1 MPLEIIQGVLLPF
14 VGTTLG
20 ASGVFFLRRELNEHV
35 QRALTG
41 FAAGVMTA
49 ASVWS
54 LLLPALEQAAE
65 MGRWAFVPAVAG
77 VWLGVLFLLGLDRLI
92 PHLHRGSDEP
102 EGLPSKF
109 SRATKLTLA
118 VVLHN
123 IPEGMAVGAVIAGG
137 VYGNEGVALTGAL
150 VLSLGIAIQNF
161 PEGAIIAIPLRGEGV
176 SKARAFLYGM
186 LSGAV
191 EPVAAVLTAGRAA
204 GYLCWAA
211 SALLGLFL
219 LPDKGVA
226 LLYLIFLGLYPVV
239 KNNIEGLRR
248 LPLEWLCKL
257 ACFNAA
263 LSLFWF
269 ALRALFLPD
278 PPVWLGERTWL
289 LYLAGNL
296 IFVLYDVG
304 LSRLIALVMAR
315 MPGRRR

>member
-1 MPLEIIQGVLLPF
+1 MSLF
-14 VGTTLG
+14 VDKNN
-20 ASGVFFLRRELNEHV
+20 RRKSPI
-35 QRALTG
+35 AIAAF
-41 FAAGVMTA
+41 FAAAGDLCVFLILYALLAEPLYRYVALPGQTA
-49 ASVWS
+49 
-54 LLLPALEQAAE
+54 
-65 MGRWAFVPAVAG
+65 
-77 VWLGVLFLLGLDRLI
+77 
-92 PHLHRGSDEP
+92 
-102 EGLPSKF
+102 
-109 SRATKLTLA
+109 TN
-118 VVLHN
+118 VLHTL
-123 IPEGMAVGAVIAGG
+123 IVAVIG
-137 VYGNEGVALTGAL
+137 T
-150 VLSLGIAIQNF
+150 
-161 PEGAIIAIPLRGEGV
+161 
-176 SKARAFLYGM
+176 
-186 LSGAV
+186 AV
-191 EPVAAVLTAGRAA
+191 CCL
-204 GYLCWAA
+204 
-211 SALLGLFL
+211 LFL

>member
-1 MPLEIIQGVLLPF
+1 MASF
-14 VGTTLG
+14 HTT
-20 ASGVFFLRRELNEHV
+20 SRR
-35 QRALTG
+35 T
-41 FAAGVMTA
+41 
-49 ASVWS
+49 
-54 LLLPALEQAAE
+54 
-65 MGRWAFVPAVAG
+65 AVAG
-77 VWLGVLFLLGLDRLI
+77 VLAA
-92 PHLHRGSDEP
+92 GS
-102 EGLPSKF
+102 
-109 SRATKLTLA
+109 LA
-118 VVLHN
+118 VLWLACMVPSGR
-123 IPEGMAVGAVIAGG
+123 IG
-137 VYGNEGVALTGAL
+137 LTGAAGL
-150 VLSLGIAIQNF
+150 F
-161 PEGAIIAIPLRGEGV
+161 
-176 SKARAFLYGM
+176 
-186 LSGAV
+186 
-191 EPVAAVLTAGRAA
+191 PVAAVLAAGRAA

-257 ACFNAA
+257 AVFNAVLTLFWFNAA

>member
-1 MPLEIIQGVLLPF
+1 MASF
-14 VGTTLG
+14 HTT
-20 ASGVFFLRRELNEHV
+20 SRR
-35 QRALTG
+35 T
-41 FAAGVMTA
+41 
-49 ASVWS
+49 
-54 LLLPALEQAAE
+54 
-65 MGRWAFVPAVAG
+65 AVAG
-77 VWLGVLFLLGLDRLI
+77 VLAA
-92 PHLHRGSDEP
+92 GS
-102 EGLPSKF
+102 
-109 SRATKLTLA
+109 LA
-118 VVLHN
+118 VLWLACMVPSGR
-123 IPEGMAVGAVIAGG
+123 IG
-137 VYGNEGVALTGAL
+137 LTGAAGL
-150 VLSLGIAIQNF
+150 F
-161 PEGAIIAIPLRGEGV
+161 
-176 SKARAFLYGM
+176 
-186 LSGAV
+186 
-191 EPVAAVLTAGRAA
+191 PVAAVLAAGRAA

-269 ALRALFLPD
+269 ALRVLFLPD

>member
-1 MPLEIIQGVLLPF
+1 MKK
-14 VGTTLG
+14 
-20 ASGVFFLRRELNEHV
+20 
-35 QRALTG
+35 
-41 FAAGVMTA
+41 
-49 ASVWS
+49 S
-54 LLLPALEQAAE
+54 LCNP
-65 MGRWAFVPAVAG
+65 
-77 VWLGVLFLLGLDRLI
+77 RL
-92 PHLHRGSDEP
+92 
-102 EGLPSKF
+102 
-109 SRATKLTLA
+109 
-118 VVLHN
+118 
-123 IPEGMAVGAVIAGG
+123 
-137 VYGNEGVALTGAL
+137 
-150 VLSLGIAIQNF
+150 
-161 PEGAIIAIPLRGEGV
+161 
-176 SKARAFLYGM
+176 
-186 LSGAV
+186 
-191 EPVAAVLTAGRAA
+191 
-204 GYLCWAA
+204 
-211 SALLGLFL
+211 LLGLFL

>member
-1 MPLEIIQGVLLPF
+1 MASF
-14 VGTTLG
+14 HTT
-20 ASGVFFLRRELNEHV
+20 SRRTAVARSPGSWEPG
-35 QRALTG
+35 RAL
-41 FAAGVMTA
+41 AG
-49 ASVWS
+49 
-54 LLLPALEQAAE
+54 
-65 MGRWAFVPAVAG
+65 
-77 VWLGVLFLLGLDRLI
+77 
-92 PHLHRGSDEP
+92 
-102 EGLPSKF
+102 
-109 SRATKLTLA
+109 
-118 VVLHN
+118 
-123 IPEGMAVGAVIAGG
+123 
-137 VYGNEGVALTGAL
+137 
-150 VLSLGIAIQNF
+150 
-161 PEGAIIAIPLRGEGV
+161 
-176 SKARAFLYGM
+176 LYGSVRAHRPDRRGRSV
-186 LSGAV
+186 SGGRG
-191 EPVAAVLTAGRAA
+191 AGRRT
-204 GYLCWAA
+204 GGGLSVLAA

>member
-1 MPLEIIQGVLLPF
+1 MASF
-14 VGTTLG
+14 HTT
-20 ASGVFFLRRELNEHV
+20 SRR
-35 QRALTG
+35 T
-41 FAAGVMTA
+41 
-49 ASVWS
+49 
-54 LLLPALEQAAE
+54 
-65 MGRWAFVPAVAG
+65 AVAG
-77 VWLGVLFLLGLDRLI
+77 VLAA
-92 PHLHRGSDEP
+92 GS
-102 EGLPSKF
+102 
-109 SRATKLTLA
+109 LA
-118 VVLHN
+118 VLWLACMVPSGR
-123 IPEGMAVGAVIAGG
+123 IG
-137 VYGNEGVALTGAL
+137 LTGA
-150 VLSLGIAIQNF
+150 
-161 PEGAIIAIPLRGEGV
+161 
-176 SKARAFLYGM
+176 
-186 LSGAV
+186 
-191 EPVAAVLTAGRAA
+191 AG
-204 GYLCWAA
+204 

>member
-1 MPLEIIQGVLLPF
+1 MPGSWQ
-14 VGTTLG
+14 LG
-20 ASGVFFLRRELNEHV
+20 AWPCSAGLYGSV
-35 QRALTG
+35 RA
-41 FAAGVMTA
+41 
-49 ASVWS
+49 
-54 LLLPALEQAAE
+54 
-65 MGRWAFVPAVAG
+65 
-77 VWLGVLFLLGLDRLI
+77 
-92 PHLHRGSDEP
+92 HR
-102 EGLPSKF
+102 
-109 SRATKLTLA
+109 
-118 VVLHN
+118 
-123 IPEGMAVGAVIAGG
+123 
-137 VYGNEGVALTGAL
+137 LTGAAGL
-150 VLSLGIAIQNF
+150 F
-161 PEGAIIAIPLRGEGV
+161 
-176 SKARAFLYGM
+176 
-186 LSGAV
+186 
-191 EPVAAVLTAGRAA
+191 PVAAVLARGTGGGLSVLGRIRPAGAVPAA
-204 GYLCWAA
+204 
-211 SALLGLFL
+211 
-219 LPDKGVA
+219 DKGVA

>member
-1 MPLEIIQGVLLPF
+1 MASF
-14 VGTTLG
+14 HTT
-20 ASGVFFLRRELNEHV
+20 SRR
-35 QRALTG
+35 T
-41 FAAGVMTA
+41 
-49 ASVWS
+49 
-54 LLLPALEQAAE
+54 
-65 MGRWAFVPAVAG
+65 AVAG
-77 VWLGVLFLLGLDRLI
+77 VLAA
-92 PHLHRGSDEP
+92 GS
-102 EGLPSKF
+102 
-109 SRATKLTLA
+109 LA
-118 VVLHN
+118 VLWLACMVPSGR
-123 IPEGMAVGAVIAGG
+123 IG
-137 VYGNEGVALTGAL
+137 LTGA
-150 VLSLGIAIQNF
+150 
-161 PEGAIIAIPLRGEGV
+161 
-176 SKARAFLYGM
+176 
-186 LSGAV
+186 
-191 EPVAAVLTAGRAA
+191 
-204 GYLCWAA
+204 AA

>member
-1 MPLEIIQGVLLPF
+1 MASF
-14 VGTTLG
+14 HTT
-20 ASGVFFLRRELNEHV
+20 SRR
-35 QRALTG
+35 T
-41 FAAGVMTA
+41 
-49 ASVWS
+49 
-54 LLLPALEQAAE
+54 
-65 MGRWAFVPAVAG
+65 AVAG
-77 VWLGVLFLLGLDRLI
+77 VLAA
-92 PHLHRGSDEP
+92 GS
-102 EGLPSKF
+102 
-109 SRATKLTLA
+109 LA
-118 VVLHN
+118 VLWLACMVPSGR
-123 IPEGMAVGAVIAGG
+123 IG
-137 VYGNEGVALTGAL
+137 LTGAAGL
-150 VLSLGIAIQNF
+150 F
-161 PEGAIIAIPLRGEGV
+161 
-176 SKARAFLYGM
+176 
-186 LSGAV
+186 
-191 EPVAAVLTAGRAA
+191 PVAAVLAAGRAA

-263 LSLFWF
+263 L
-269 ALRALFLPD
+269 
-278 PPVWLGERTWL
+278 WLGERTWL

>member
-1 MPLEIIQGVLLPF
+1 MASF
-14 VGTTLG
+14 HTT
-20 ASGVFFLRRELNEHV
+20 SRR
-35 QRALTG
+35 T
-41 FAAGVMTA
+41 
-49 ASVWS
+49 
-54 LLLPALEQAAE
+54 
-65 MGRWAFVPAVAG
+65 AVAG
-77 VWLGVLFLLGLDRLI
+77 VLAA
-92 PHLHRGSDEP
+92 GS
-102 EGLPSKF
+102 
-109 SRATKLTLA
+109 LA
-118 VVLHN
+118 VLWLACMVPSGR
-123 IPEGMAVGAVIAGG
+123 IG
-137 VYGNEGVALTGAL
+137 LTGAAGL
-150 VLSLGIAIQNF
+150 F
-161 PEGAIIAIPLRGEGV
+161 
-176 SKARAFLYGM
+176 
-186 LSGAV
+186 
-191 EPVAAVLTAGRAA
+191 PVAAVLAAGRAA

-304 LSRLIALVMAR
+304 LSRLIALVMALVVAAFAPGKA
-315 MPGRRR
+315 PGRCVCANVVGALVLNQVLKFIVQRPRPDGYRLAVESSYSFPSGHSMISMAFYGLLIWMIWKYERDDVMRHVWCCLFGLIIVMVGISRVYLGVHYASDVIAGFCVSLIWLVFFTKVIAPAFMDEENVQPRS

>member
-1 MPLEIIQGVLLPF
+1 MASF
-14 VGTTLG
+14 HTT
-20 ASGVFFLRRELNEHV
+20 SRR
-35 QRALTG
+35 T
-41 FAAGVMTA
+41 
-49 ASVWS
+49 
-54 LLLPALEQAAE
+54 
-65 MGRWAFVPAVAG
+65 AVAG
-77 VWLGVLFLLGLDRLI
+77 VLAA
-92 PHLHRGSDEP
+92 GS
-102 EGLPSKF
+102 
-109 SRATKLTLA
+109 LA
-118 VVLHN
+118 VLWLACMVPSGR
-123 IPEGMAVGAVIAGG
+123 IG
-137 VYGNEGVALTGAL
+137 LTGAAGL
-150 VLSLGIAIQNF
+150 F
-161 PEGAIIAIPLRGEGV
+161 
-176 SKARAFLYGM
+176 
-186 LSGAV
+186 
-191 EPVAAVLTAGRAA
+191 PVAAVLAAGRAA
-204 GYLCWAA
+204 GY
-211 SALLGLFL
+211 LFL